1 MCQAIA
7 DGGRRCPRHQ
17 RSTLVA
23 IRLATQEARNITSSM
38 AAEIFNELR
47 REGRH
52 QDSIGNRTNE
62 EVYTDFLTSL
72 RASMVNSEVN
82 IPDRYQH
89 MLQEAAESEEVPDTA
104 TLYALTRLRATVS
117 LRDESLTRGLQRL
130 GSAYG
135 YTYDQMRA
143 RFTEARN
150 QITAQDERM
159 TPYLHDQAFRQHLPT
174 DTASVLAWNELQHQS
189 GTDRIPAI
197 NMRELPEET
206 RHIHHLHS
214 VGYNPDTQQLAVSY
228 AEAPETVSY
237 YRNVPNSI
245 GEDVMLLDERE
256 DLSTD
261 APNGAHLV
269 NLLRAMP
276 DENRYAN
283 EEEAQE
289 AATLNRCAACGQF
302 ISAVAEPRHECAQLA
317 IARGVGAI
325 SREPDVAPVAI
336 PADAE
341 PIERERTAENQA
353 NPLPLRVRAVE
364 ETYPAT
370 TEDGRYTVHD
380 AATRGRLMNRLN
392 DFSEADQEL
401 IRNASRD
408 TAFVFSATRSNTR
421 GTATRRIVSS
431 YDVREHAMENA
442 PHYVLPGVDG
452 VVRDAMLVRRGYVDM
467 TSRNEA
473 PDAPRINADV
483 TLSASEPRPVL
494 FADGTNDSTELSWA
508 SRADFREAYAQ
519 NPTAT
524 VTAPVEW
531 SGALQGGV
539 DEYGFDVSS
548 TRFTVQGDLAV
559 ARAEDGT
566 FAPASTTENLRCTC
580 PLYRRHY
587 HCSHVDYV
595 HNHSVNVAQDM
606 MLDEER
612 TETARPSAAAL
623 AGLPAA
629 SFQIDGS
636 GHAVANFARWSRN
649 NEHSHYRDH
658 NVGIGS
664 LPTEEDIATDWRSA
678 EARILVASASLTRTP
693 PPDDLYRAYEAIGR
707 VRFPIV
713 ADIPSLSSRERIRTV
728 VRGTAEVYRNDN
740 GQMVLDTQ
748 RLRCSCGR
756 YTSPESP
763 CEHLTAFAANVDYL
777 VSDNDPERGSRTRHQ
792 REVDDARATIRA
804 ERNIRTRMET
814 DGIDRDQA
822 VADIT
827 REEEEEAR
835 MRAEEARLR
844 REQEVRRN
852 QERIQRTRDE
862 FSQSEAGRAF
872 AQYRETQR
880 ALWENSD
887 APTTV
892 EETRAMLD
900 ASAEDRGAR
909 RDRRTFMADNV
920 TDGVCDPNVPG
931 SRRFG
936 IELEFMLP
944 DSNSYRESRDTL
956 AAIARELNEE
966 GLSESDRVRG
976 YHAGQ
981 MENWQSWS
989 LEEDATVS
997 GELVSPLLDD
1007 SPQSWEQVQK
1017 VLDILQRHG
1026 ATASVQAG
1034 SHVHVSTGSYGDS
1047 LATHIELVREMHRH
1061 EDILYRAAANPER
1074 GTHRGET
1081 WCAPNTD
1088 TSSSTI
1094 SSAESSRW
1102 NPQEL
1107 YRQSVHETALNM
1119 AAAGDG
1125 ARSHAE
1131 FRLWDSSL
1139 DAATIQRQVAI
1150 SVAMTETAERNV
1162 ERNNGESHALADGE
1176 RSHRGSFYSRDGRE
1190 MSDEAV
1196 ENLTRF
1202 LNSNFRRQ
1210 EDREQFVLLMERNR
1224 FSS

>member
-7 DGGRRCPRHQ
+7 EGGRRCPRHQ
-17 RSTLVA
+17 RATLVA
-23 IRLATQEARNITSSM
+23 IRLATQEAQNITSSM
-38 AAEIFNELR
+38 AADIFNELR

-62 EVYTDFLTSL
+62 EVYTDFLTGL
-72 RASMVNSEVN
+72 RGAMVDSGGNTPS
-82 IPDRYQH
+82 RYQQ
-89 MLQEAAESEEVPDTA
+89 MLQEAAESDEVPDA
-104 TLYALTRLRATVS
+104 ETLYALTRLRGMVS

-135 YTYDQMRA
+135 YTYEQMRA
-143 RFTEARN
+143 RFTAARN
-150 QITAQDERM
+150 QINANDERM
-159 TPYLHDQAFRQHLPT
+159 TPYLHDQAFRQNRPT
-174 DTASVLAWNELQHQS
+174 DTASVLAWEELQHQPNV
-189 GTDRIPAI
+189 DRIPAI

-206 RHIHHLHS
+206 RHIHGLHS
-214 VGYNPDTQQLAVSY
+214 VGYNPGTQQLAVSY
-228 AEAPETVSY
+228 AEAPETVSH
-237 YRNVPNSI
+237 YRNVPSSIGNSI
-245 GEDVMLLDERE
+245 MLLDER
-256 DLSTD
+256 DGLATD
-261 APNGAHLV
+261 TPQGVYVV
-269 NLLRAMP
+269 NLLREMP

-289 AATLNRCAACGQF
+289 AAMLNRCAACGQF
-302 ISAVAEPRHECAQLA
+302 ISAVAEPPHECAQLA
-317 IARGVGAI
+317 IARGAGSA
-325 SREPDVAPVAI
+325 SHTPGVAPVAI

-353 NPLPLRVRAVE
+353 HPLPLRVRAVE
-364 ETYPAT
+364 ETYTAT
-370 TEDGRYTVHD
+370 TEDGHYTVHD
-380 AATRGRLMNRLN
+380 AATRGRLMNRLS
-392 DFSEADQEL
+392 DFSDADQEL

-408 TAFVFSATRSNTR
+408 TAFVFSATRSNSR
-421 GTATRRIVSS
+421 GPATRRVVRS
-431 YDVREHAMENA
+431 YDVREHAMETA
-442 PHYVLPGVDG
+442 PHYVLPGVNG

-467 TSRNEA
+467 TSRNGL
-473 PDAPRINADV
+473 PDEPRINADV
-483 TLSASEPRPVL
+483 TLRASEARPVL

-531 SGALQGGV
+531 SGSLQGGV

-548 TRFTVQGDLAV
+548 TSFTVRGDLAV
-559 ARAEDGT
+559 TRAEDGT
-566 FAPASTTENLRCTC
+566 FVPASTTENLRCTC

-612 TETARPSAAAL
+612 TETSRPSAAAL
-623 AGLPAA
+623 ADTPAA
-629 SFQIDGS
+629 SFQIDQS
-636 GHAVANFARWSRN
+636 GHAVANFARWSRS

-658 NVGIGS
+658 HVGVGA
-664 LPTEEDIATDWRSA
+664 LPTEEDIATNWRAA
-678 EARILVASASLTRTP
+678 EARILVASANLTRTP
-693 PPDDLYRAYEAIGR
+693 PSTDLHRAYEATGR
-707 VRFPIV
+707 VRFPLAANLV
-713 ADIPSLSSRERIRTV
+713 SGGRYDRTRSEI
-728 VRGTAEVYRNDN
+728 RGTAEVYRNDN
-740 GQMVLDTQ
+740 GEMVLDTQ

-763 CEHLTAFAANVDYL
+763 CEHVAAFAANVDYL
-777 VSDNDPERGSRTRHQ
+777 VTDNDQEGVNEYQHRQ
-792 REVDDARATIRA
+792 DVEEARAAILA

-827 REEEEEAR
+827 REAEEEAR

-844 REQEVRRN
+844 REEDARRN
-852 QERIQRTRDE
+852 QERIQQTREDFE
-862 FSQSEAGRAF
+862 QSEEGRAF
-872 AQYRETQR
+872 VQYRETQR

-887 APTTV
+887 TPTTV
-892 EETRAMLD
+892 EETRAMLE
-900 ASAEDRGAR
+900 ASAEDRAAR

-944 DSNSYRESRDTL
+944 DNHSYDDNHETL
-956 AAIARELNEE
+956 TEIARELNEA
-966 GLSESDRVRG
+966 GLSDSDRLRG

-1007 SPQSWEQVQK
+1007 SPQSWEQVK
-1017 VLDILQRHG
+1017 TVLDILRRHG

-1047 LATHIELVREMHRH
+1047 LANHIELVREMHRH

-1074 GTHRGET
+1074 GTHRGDS
-1081 WCAPNTD
+1081 WCSPNTD
-1088 TSSSTI
+1088 TPSSTI
-1094 SSAESSRW
+1094 SPAESSRW
-1102 NPQEL
+1102 HPQDL
-1107 YRQSVHETALNM
+1107 YRQSIHETALNM
-1119 AAAGDG
+1119 AATGSG
-1125 ARSHAE
+1125 AQGHAE

-1150 SVAMTETAERNV
+1150 SVAMAETAERNV
-1162 ERNNGESHALADGE
+1162 TRNDGESHPLADGE

-1224 FSS
+1224 FSR